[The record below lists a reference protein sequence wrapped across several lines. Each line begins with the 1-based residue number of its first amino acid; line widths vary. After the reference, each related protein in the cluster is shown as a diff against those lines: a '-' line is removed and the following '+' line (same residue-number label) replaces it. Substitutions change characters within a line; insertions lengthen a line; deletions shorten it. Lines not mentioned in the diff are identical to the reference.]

1 MWDLWKEVSRARQ
14 SKGACEGIFIVQ
26 KVSKCTSC
34 FCFQVHTGER
44 PHQCTECG
52 ATFSFQSNFISHRFE
67 VLNTKTIRIKKSF
80 PGKCTSESRG
90 LRKRRQNSGSTT
102 FVTPAARTTP
112 TRYDN
117 IILTSQEL
125 SQQHQKAS
133 LKLHKLHVHEKY
145 SEEVPCDVCGI
156 SFRTR
161 ELLKQVWS

>member
-1 MWDLWKEVSRARQ
+1 M
-14 SKGACEGIFIVQ
+14 FIVQ
-26 KVSKCTSC
+26 KFLKCTIF

-67 VLNTKTIRIKKSF
+67 VLNTKTSQKSF
-80 PGKCTSESRG
+80 PGKCTSENRG
-90 LRKRRQNSGSTT
+90 LQRRRRNSGSTI

-125 SQQHQKAS
+125 SRQQQQGKLEAS
-133 LKLHKLHVHEKY
+133 QATRAR
-145 SEEVPCDVCGI
+145 EVQRGGALRRLRDFFQNQGALETGLI
-156 SFRTR
+156 LDF
-161 ELLKQVWS
+161 